1 METAEEQ
8 NNTEEQL
15 TEAVETKALNITENI
30 LNVFADLSRTM
41 SMNKWKDCVNLGITA
56 IETMPET
63 FTASGGLLEHGKK
76 VFLDTSEWPCT
87 TEEGRKAM
95 REYKKA
101 TAVERAGKLAI
112 PVMVD
117 KLDTLNKLQ
126 S

>member
-1 METAEEQ
+1 MKKNETATEQ
-8 NNTEEQL
+8 TD
-15 TEAVETKALNITENI
+15 KATNVATIKTLIVTT
-30 LNVFADLSRTM
+30 LATVFADLSRTM

-63 FTASGGLLEHGKK
+63 FTASGGELEHGKK
-76 VFLDTSEWPCT
+76 VFLDASDWACDLDK
-87 TEEGRKAM
+87 GRKAKA
-95 REYKKA
+95 EYKKA